1 MHSNK
6 HNDNELLLY
15 NYQNYGQSALSA
27 VITSMLQKIAVKIEH
42 TYSIYSHIEIII
54 IDMAFAVQIYPYVLF
69 KDDACHHGNIDVKGA
84 KA

>member
-1 MHSNK
+1 
-6 HNDNELLLY
+6 
-15 NYQNYGQSALSA
+15 
-27 VITSMLQKIAVKIEH
+27 MLQKIAVKIEH